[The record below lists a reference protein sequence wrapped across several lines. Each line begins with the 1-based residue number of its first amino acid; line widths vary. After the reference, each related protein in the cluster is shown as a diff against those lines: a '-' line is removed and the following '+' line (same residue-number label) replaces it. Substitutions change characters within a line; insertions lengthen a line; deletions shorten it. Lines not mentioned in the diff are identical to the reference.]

1 MRALPGPGGLR
12 SPLLLVPV
20 AVDHESG
27 EERDCDG
34 CPEGHRHPEGEAR
47 PGGARGRSRQVQGD
61 GGSEQED
68 ISDPD
73 PAVESRL
80 VLHATTASES
90 YLTEEGKLTNL
101 RIYQEEVLNHG
112 YPSRRQRTGF
122 RG

>member
-12 SPLLLVPV
+12 SPLVLVPV
-20 AVDHESG
+20 AVDHEGG

-47 PGGARGRSRQVQGD
+47 PGGARGRSRHVPRD
-61 GGSEQED
+61 RRSEQED

-73 PAVESRL
+73 PAVEPRL

-90 YLTEEGKLTNL
+90 YLTVTCKLTNL

-112 YPSRRQRTGF
+112 YPSRRQCTRF
-122 RG
+122 PR